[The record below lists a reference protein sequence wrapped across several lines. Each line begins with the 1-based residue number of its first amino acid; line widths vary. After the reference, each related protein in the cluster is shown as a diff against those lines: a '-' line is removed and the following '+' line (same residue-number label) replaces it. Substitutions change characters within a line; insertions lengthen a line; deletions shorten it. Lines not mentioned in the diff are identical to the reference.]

1 MGALTPKERLL
12 NVLNKQAVDRPPVI
26 CPGGMMNAAIV
37 EIMEKTGH
45 AFPEAHSDASVMAA
59 LAADVAAQSG
69 FENLGL
75 PFCLTV
81 EAEALGSEVTYGSL
95 ICEPK
100 ITRELYGRSQQ
111 VCFLNA
117 AELVEDGR
125 AAVVTEAV
133 GLLAERFPELP
144 VIGNLSG
151 PISTAASL
159 VDPIAFLKDLRKD
172 PEAAHRVL
180 EYVCRLLIAF
190 AQRMV
195 QQGADVI
202 AISDPTATGEI
213 LGPKVFADYAI
224 PYLNRVIDA
233 VHEAGAPVIVHICG
247 DLGPVKKH
255 LPALRANAISTDALV
270 DLRKLKE
277 ELPELTVMG
286 NLSTYL
292 LEFGPAE
299 RVAKRAAVLVEEGI
313 DIIAPACG
321 LGTATK
327 LAHIQAMTAAVRGG
341 A

>member
-12 NVLNKQAVDRPPVI
+12 KVLNKQEVDRPPVI

-37 EIMEKTGH
+37 EIMEESGH
-45 AFPEAHSDASVMAA
+45 AFPEAHSDAALMAA

-111 VCFLNA
+111 VCFLNT
-117 AELVEDGR
+117 AEMVEDGR
-125 AAVVTEAV
+125 AAVVNEAV
-133 GLLAERFPELP
+133 GLLARRFPELP

-190 AQRMV
+190 AQKMV

-213 LGPKVFADYAI
+213 LGPKMFADYAI

-277 ELPELTVMG
+277 ELPQLTVMG

-299 RVAKRAAVLVEEGI
+299 RVAKRASVLVEEGI

-327 LAHIQAMTAAVRGG
+327 LAHIQAMTAAVKGG